1 MGIIVGSAASKRL
14 PHFVRVVNNTILTGA
29 LRRDGYAGSIR
40 MSSKYGSVLRR
51 KRPIV
56 ANNVIALLAKRR
68 HICSAALVFAHNVV
82 IDGTGCSSSDRVGPA
97 DLDGNGRPQRLS
109 DVVDAAMRLYAPRTD
124 STGLPRVGKPDI
136 GALEYRG

>member
-29 LRRDGYAGSIR
+29 RRRDGYAGSIR

-68 HICSAALVFAHNVV
+68 HICSAAHVFAHNVV

-97 DLDGNGRPQRLS
+97 NLDGNGRPRRRS

-124 STGLPRVGKPDI
+124 STGRPRIGKPDI